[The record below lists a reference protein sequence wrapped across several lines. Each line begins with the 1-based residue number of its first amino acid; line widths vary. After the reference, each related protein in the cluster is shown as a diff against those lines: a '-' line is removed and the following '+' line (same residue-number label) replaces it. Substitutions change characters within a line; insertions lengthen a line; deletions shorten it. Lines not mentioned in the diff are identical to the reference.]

1 MITMKLGI
9 LDIFKGGKSQTLTIT
24 SINLKL
30 HGQMHTM
37 EGLVSKE
44 KSFEV
49 DIPFKNKTHTDLLTE
64 ATSFKSEKAKPI
76 TIKSIEASEPFKIV
90 SITPQPPLEVKAD
103 ERIDFKIKLEG
114 PEHNY
119 TGPLTISFGSNNV
132 ETIHV
137 EITKTILNVNGV
149 KTAIE
154 TSSRILNLQKGQI
167 FNEKIQLY
175 KALSYGDSVKSI
187 EIEKP
192 FAFVSSDPKLP
203 VKIDDSNSYLLNI
216 YIQGP
221 EAPYAGAMEIKLS

>member
-1 MITMKLGI
+1 
-9 LDIFKGGKSQTLTIT
+9 
-24 SINLKL
+24 
-30 HGQMHTM
+30 
-37 EGLVSKE
+37 
-44 KSFEV
+44 
-49 DIPFKNKTHTDLLTE
+49 
-64 ATSFKSEKAKPI
+64 
-76 TIKSIEASEPFKIV
+76 
-90 SITPQPPLEVKAD
+90 
-103 ERIDFKIKLEG
+103 
-114 PEHNY
+114 
-119 TGPLTISFGSNNV
+119 LTISFGSNNV